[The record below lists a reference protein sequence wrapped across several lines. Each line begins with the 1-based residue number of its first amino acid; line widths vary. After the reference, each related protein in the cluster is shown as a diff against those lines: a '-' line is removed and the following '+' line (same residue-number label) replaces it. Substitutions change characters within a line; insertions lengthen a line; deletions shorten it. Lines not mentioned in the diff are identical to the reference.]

1 MTKKIITYLAIV
13 ICLLLSSCATKSNT
27 INTTSNTDSIESTA
41 SESKASGNIDNSFN
55 YKLENIFQKASI
67 EDLVV
72 NNNSISFKI
81 RNTTDDNELLSAYL
95 EYVRLKDGKEYTSY
109 RLDLDKLNIPAGHIS
124 DTMHFNPQKPLG
136 SAGVVRIKA
145 LIFKDSKDD
154 YIR

>member
-1 MTKKIITYLAIV
+1 MCKKIITYSAIV

-27 INTTSNTDSIESTA
+27 INSTSNTDSIDP
-41 SESKASGNIDNSFN
+41 KASGNIDNSFN
-55 YKLENIFQKASI
+55 YKLEDIFQKASI

-81 RNTTDDNELLSAYL
+81 RNTTDDNELLSAYF

-109 RLDLDKLNIPAGHIS
+109 QLDLDKLNIPAGHIS

>member
-1 MTKKIITYLAIV
+1 MRKKIITYLAIV
-13 ICLLLSSCATKSNT
+13 ICLLLSSCANKSNT
-27 INTTSNTDSIESTA
+27 INGTSNTDSIDPKA
-41 SESKASGNIDNSFN
+41 SKSKASGNIDNSFN

-95 EYVRLKDGKEYTSY
+95 EYVRLKDGKEYASY
-109 RLDLDKLNIPAGHIS
+109 RLDLDKLNIPAGHFS

-136 SAGVVRIKA
+136 SVGGIRINA

>member
-13 ICLLLSSCATKSNT
+13 ICLLLSSCTTKSNT

-55 YKLENIFQKASI
+55 YKLEDISQKASI
-67 EDLVV
+67 EGLVV
-72 NNNSISFKI
+72 NNNIISFKI

-95 EYVRLKDGKEYTSY
+95 EYVCLKDGKEYASY
-109 RLDLDKLNIPAGHIS
+109 RLDLDKLNIPAGHFS

-136 SAGVVRIKA
+136 SVGGIRINA